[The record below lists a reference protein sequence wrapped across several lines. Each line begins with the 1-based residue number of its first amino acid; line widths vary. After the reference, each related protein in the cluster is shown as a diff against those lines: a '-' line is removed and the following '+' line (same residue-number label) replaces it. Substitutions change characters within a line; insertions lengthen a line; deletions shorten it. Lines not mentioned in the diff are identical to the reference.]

1 MFVIANGGQMMD
13 KAVAEFLRKKKDDLP
28 SLYDWTF
35 DDHLASSEFGIDF
48 SGKNSFERTLELKAG
63 LRDLVLSTCCEAEHG
78 RVATYFIK
86 VWGGI
91 TRFSKVSETLELF
104 SSHRGSTTMPAG
116 FKPSFKLISSWSK
129 WASIVCPDWACI
141 YDARVAYSLNA
152 INYLAGAKHPIFPIP
167 EGRNTRLKMLDIT
180 TLLLAERLISGESSD
195 PKSMRKKHF
204 VSEQDAYLLY
214 LSIVRKV
221 SKDLWGDDKHLHEV
235 EMLLFALADG
245 EIYREVFNRLARN

>member
-1 MFVIANGGQMMD
+1 MMD
-13 KAVAEFLRKKKDDLP
+13 TAVAEFLRKKKNDLP

-35 DDHLASSEFGIDF
+35 DDHVASSEFGINF
-48 SGKNSFERTLELKAG
+48 SGETSFDRTLELKDG
-63 LRDLVLSTCCEAEHG
+63 LRKLVLSTRCEAEHG
-78 RVATYFIK
+78 RVATYFIR
-86 VWGGI
+86 VWGRI

-116 FKPSFKLISSWSK
+116 FEPSFKLISSWSK

-152 INYLAGAKHPIFPIP
+152 INYLTGAKHPIFPMP
-167 EGRNTRLKMLDIT
+167 QGRNTRLKMLDIT
-180 TLLLAERLISGESSD
+180 TLLLGERLLAGESSD
-195 PKSMRKKHF
+195 LKSIKNNHF
-204 VSEQDAYLLY
+204 VSEENAYPEY

-221 SKDLWGDDKHLHEV
+221 SEDLWGDEKHIHEV

-245 EIYREVFNRLARN
+245 DIYQEVFNRLAKA